1 MAHNFI
7 AETWDL
13 TVKEMEKEKLKEEI
27 LEEARKEARKAFAE
41 EQYLF
46 VQEQRKVLARLT
58 VAAEEAER
66 CAIQY
71 QSNID
76 KFLRK

>member
-7 AETWDL
+7 AETWDI
-13 TVKEMEKEKLKEEI
+13 TVKEMGKKRLKKEI
-27 LEEARKEARKAFAE
+27 LEEVRKEARKAFAE

-46 VQEQRKVLARLT
+46 VQEQQKVLARLT
-58 VAAEEAER
+58 VAVEEAER

-76 KFLRK
+76 KFLRT